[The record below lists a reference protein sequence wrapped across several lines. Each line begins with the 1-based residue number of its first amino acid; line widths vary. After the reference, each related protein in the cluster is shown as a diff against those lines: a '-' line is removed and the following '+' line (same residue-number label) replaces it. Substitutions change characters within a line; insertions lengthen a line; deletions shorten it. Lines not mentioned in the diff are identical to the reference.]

1 MWYKVRAYRCAICGR
16 VDHGRENPDGG
27 HLLPD
32 GWSGSVRRC
41 GACFCNA
48 CRESITGGR
57 RV

>member
-16 VDHGRENPDGG
+16 VSIGRENPDGG

-32 GWSGSVRRC
+32 GWSGSVRRY
-41 GACFCNA
+41 GACFCDV
-48 CRESITGGR
+48 CRENITGGR